1 MIWTKGFAMSA
12 PPTGEASNGRR
23 VGASTVTADNVF
35 PRQAIEY
42 LNRLADS
49 RPGDLGSIVRG
60 DATAALA
67 EHVRRSEV
75 FWLEEEP
82 ATRPIFQ
89 LLAQFAQKA
98 NDQIFGL
105 DLVGFGEALQV
116 ATYRGA
122 DSGFYGWHVDIGA
135 GRLAQRKLSL
145 VVPLTDPTEYEG
157 GELQLFHDH
166 EPATVDM
173 PLGRIVAFPSYVLH
187 RVTPVTKGIRRT
199 LAVWISGP
207 PYR

>member
-1 MIWTKGFAMSA
+1 ML
-12 PPTGEASNGRR
+12 ASQSESPASGRN
-23 VGASTVTADNVF
+23 VGASTVTVDNVF
-35 PRQAIEY
+35 PREAIDY

-49 RPGDLGSIVRG
+49 RTGEMGSIVRG
-60 DATAALA
+60 DASIALA
-67 EHVRRSEV
+67 DHIRRSEV

-89 LLAQFAQKA
+89 LLAQFVQKA
-98 NDQIFGL
+98 NEQVFRL
-105 DLVGFGEALQV
+105 DLVGFGEPLQI

-122 DSGFYGWHVDIGA
+122 EGGFYGWHVDIGA
-135 GRLAQRKLSL
+135 GRLAQRKLSI
-145 VVPLTDPTEYEG
+145 VIPLTDPADYEG

-166 EPATVDM
+166 EPTTVAM

-187 RVTPVTKGIRRT
+187 RVTPVTKGVRRT
-199 LAVWISGP
+199 LAVWVSGP

>member
-1 MIWTKGFAMSA
+1 MSA
-12 PPTGEASNGRR
+12 SQSERPTAGRN
-23 VGASTVTADNVF
+23 VGASTATVDNVF
-35 PRQAIEY
+35 PWQAIDY
-42 LNRLADS
+42 LNQLADR
-49 RPGDLGSIVRG
+49 RPGDMGSIVKG
-60 DATAALA
+60 DASAALA

-82 ATRPIFQ
+82 ATLPIFQ
-89 LLAQFAQKA
+89 LIAQFVQRA
-98 NDQIFGL
+98 NEQVFRL
-105 DLVGFGEALQV
+105 DLKGFGEPFQI

-122 DSGFYGWHVDIGA
+122 DNGFYGWHVDIGA

-145 VVPLTDPTEYEG
+145 VIPLTDPADYEG

-166 EPATVDM
+166 EPTTVAM

-187 RVTPVTKGIRRT
+187 RVTPVTKGVRRT
-199 LAVWISGP
+199 LAVWVSGP

>member
-1 MIWTKGFAMSA
+1 MSA
-12 PPTGEASNGRR
+12 SQSESPASGRN
-23 VGASTVTADNVF
+23 VGASTVTVDNVF
-35 PRQAIEY
+35 PREAVDY

-49 RPGDLGSIVRG
+49 RTGEKGSIVRS
-60 DATAALA
+60 DASVALA

-75 FWLEEEP
+75 FWLEEEA

-89 LLAQFAQKA
+89 LLAQFVQKA
-98 NDQIFGL
+98 NEQVFRL
-105 DLVGFGEALQV
+105 DLVGFGEPFQV
-116 ATYRGA
+116 ATYRGG

-145 VVPLTDPTEYEG
+145 VIPLTDPADYEG

-166 EPATVDM
+166 EPTTVAM

-187 RVTPVTKGIRRT
+187 RVTPLTNGTRRT
-199 LAVWISGP
+199 LAVWVSGP